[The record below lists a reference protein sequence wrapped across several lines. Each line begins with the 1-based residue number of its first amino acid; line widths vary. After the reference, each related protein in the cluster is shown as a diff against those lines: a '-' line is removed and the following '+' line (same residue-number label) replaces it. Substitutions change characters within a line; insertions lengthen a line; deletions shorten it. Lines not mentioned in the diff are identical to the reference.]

1 MTSPRP
7 PEQRRPMPVE
17 INLVPRAKA
26 KAPGRGISIPISTFN
41 VVLVLLVL
49 ALGYLVF
56 PFTSFSEDNAIH
68 DLPNLYGL
76 YDEHQDAIDEW
87 EDLLATRELE
97 LSLLMGLS
105 GQALT
110 LQEQI
115 DGLEDLLVDITV
127 SYQALA
133 ASTVVWSQVLEEI
146 NDATPTGVTI
156 TSVFNGSDLEIQ
168 GLAEDT
174 GDIIDFRTA
183 LLDTQLFV
191 AVVISEMTCEPVPT
205 PTPPCT
211 FTITTS
217 LFGGIL

>member
-1 MTSPRP
+1 
-7 PEQRRPMPVE
+7 MPVE

-26 KAPGRGISIPISTFN
+26 KGERRGISIPISTFN

-49 ALGYLVF
+49 ALGYLIF
-56 PFTSFSEDNAIH
+56 PFASFSEDNAIH

-76 YDEHQDAIDEW
+76 YDEHQDAIDGW
-87 EDLLATRELE
+87 EDLLESKEAERDD
-97 LSLLMGLS
+97 LMSLS

-115 DGLEDLLVDITV
+115 DELEDLLDDITL

-146 NDATPTGVTI
+146 NDAAPAGVTI
-156 TSVFNGSDLEIQ
+156 TSVSHGSDLEIQ

-183 LLDTQLFV
+183 LLDTQLFF
-191 AVVISEMTCEPVPT
+191 AVVISEMTCQPVPTPTPTPT

-211 FTITTS
+211 FTITAI

>member
-1 MTSPRP
+1 
-7 PEQRRPMPVE
+7 MPVE
-17 INLVPRAKA
+17 INLVPRAKAKAKA

-49 ALGYLVF
+49 ALGYLIF
-56 PFTSFSEDNAIH
+56 PFTSLSEDNAIH

-115 DGLEDLLVDITV
+115 DELDDLLDDITL

-146 NDATPTGVTI
+146 NDAAPTGVTI
-156 TSVFNGSDLEIQ
+156 TSVFPRSDLEIQ
-168 GLAEDT
+168 GLA
-174 GDIIDFRTA
+174 GDPGDVSDFRNA
-183 LLDTQLFV
+183 LLDTQLFFE
-191 AVVISEMTCEPVPT
+191 VVITIPT
-205 PTPPCT
+205 PST
-211 FTITTS
+211 FTITAS